1 MTGRRKDTSIVQA
14 HALKPSQ
21 RREITDE
28 KQLKFSRLYPNLD
41 EYVDIKVHI
50 HTGAIGKLILKGYR
64 YCPRCK
70 VMINTNERICKGCG
84 YAFRTRTTQ
93 SKSFGKVESIGLY
106 PQSSLADRLK
116 GNYNW

>member
-1 MTGRRKDTSIVQA
+1 MIGKREPTPIVM
-14 HALKPSQ
+14 KPSQ
-21 RREITDE
+21 KIENVDE
-28 KQLKFSRLYPNLD
+28 KVLIFERLYPEFYPDDLKIRISTS
-41 EYVDIKVHI
+41 DI
-50 HTGAIGKLILKGYR
+50 GRLILKGYR

-70 VMINTNERICKGCG
+70 VMIKTTERICRRCG

-116 GNYNW
+116 GDYDW